1 MIYILSA
8 TLCLLISSCAEPK
21 VPQVPPTQSQLNAI
35 TSELD
40 SWGEGRWNNWKVSYL
55 NNDETIL
62 VRIAVDPSANEIA
75 MNTYIKKVKEIIKKH
90 ARKYDAI
97 IRLLK
102 YGDIKKT
109 DYVFGK

>member
-8 TLCLLISSCAEPK
+8 TLCLLLSSCGEPK

-40 SWGEGRWNNWKVSYL
+40 SLGDGRWKNWKVSYL

-62 VRIAVDPSANEIA
+62 VRIAIDPSANEIA
-75 MNTYIKKVKEIIKKH
+75 MNAYIKKVKEILFKH
-90 ARKYDAI
+90 AMKYDAV

-102 YGDIKKT
+102 FGDIKKT
-109 DYVFGK
+109 EYVFGI